1 VTDLDDTSARIN
13 PEKHIGELSRTVLK
27 RAIMAAW
34 EAGSITAL
42 EAWWLI
48 QREGLQHK

>member
-1 VTDLDDTSARIN
+1 MNYLDDTSPRIN
-13 PEKHIGELSRTVLK
+13 PEKHIGELAKTALK

-34 EAGSITAL
+34 EQGSITAL
-42 EAWWLI
+42 EAWWII

>member
-1 VTDLDDTSARIN
+1 MNDLDYTQSRIN

-27 RAIMAAW
+27 SAIMMAW
-34 EAGSITAL
+34 EQGSITAL

>member
-1 VTDLDDTSARIN
+1 MNDLDYTRPRIN
-13 PEKHIGELSRTVLK
+13 PEKHIGELSQTVLK
-27 RAIMAAW
+27 RAIMKAW
-34 EAGSITAL
+34 EHGSITAL